1 MNEGSWIDL
10 GAGGSPPHVLSK
22 TSAHLLL
29 TRSPLHARLRKLRQA
44 EEDDDETEDE
54 KKTKE
59 TGTILHALL
68 LRAGKKIVM
77 LDYENF
83 RTKAAQQ
90 AKKDVRESGAVPVLR
105 HKEPIYTVAADR
117 IRRRLEEMG
126 IVLDG
131 QSEQGMSWIETTTDG
146 SGDTVECLGAADHW
160 SHARRTLFDLKFC
173 RNAHPEACRR
183 ELYRLGG
190 DIQAAAYTS
199 AVEKIHPELQGRTR
213 FVFLYCE
220 PYSAAVTPVTLSG
233 DFRRL
238 GEQRWQRAVNTWARC
253 LREDRWPGYTTGPIT
268 IDAPEWAMAAEMTA
282 QHDANEQSFQTGN
295 HDEGDDD
302 DE

>member
-1 MNEGSWIDL
+1 MNEGNWIDL

-22 TSAHLLL
+22 TSAHLLVSK
-29 TRSPLHARLRKLRQA
+29 SPLHARMRKTG
-44 EEDDDETEDE
+44 EHEDDTTDDMDL
-54 KKTKE
+54 
-59 TGTILHALL
+59 GSIVHAMVLG
-68 LRAGKKIVM
+68 AGKKIVV
-77 LDYENF
+77 LDHDNY
-83 RTKAAQQ
+83 RTKAAKQ
-90 AKKDVRESGAVPVLR
+90 ARDDARAQGAIPILR
-105 HKEPIYTVAADR
+105 AKEEVTAGLA
-117 IRRRLEEMG
+117 RRLKRNIEAHG
-126 IVLDG
+126 FALDG
-131 QSEQGMSWIETTTDG
+131 VSEPGVSWFERTTDG
-146 SGDTVECLGAADHW
+146 SDEDVECLGALDHW
-160 SHARRTLFDLKFC
+160 HPRTATIFDLKIA
-173 RNAHPEACRR
+173 RSGHPDACRKH
-183 ELYRLGG
+183 LFAFGC

-213 FVFLYCE
+213 FVFLFCE
-220 PYSAAVTPVTLSG
+220 LFTGAVTPVTLSG

-302 DE
+302 E